1 MSVLSDEVRPPQ
13 WIERSPAILWT
24 ASFQDELWA
33 HAVKEQNDRSGG
45 GKSEARTSPF
55 DNLSSKNPLHLL
67 SFLYSYWG
75 PNGVSSTMGLS

>member
-1 MSVLSDEVRPPQ
+1 VLSDEVRPPQ

-45 GKSEARTSPF
+45 QIRGSHSTVRQ
-55 DNLSSKNPLHLL
+55 PLFEKPASLVIIFVFLL
-67 SFLYSYWG
+67 G